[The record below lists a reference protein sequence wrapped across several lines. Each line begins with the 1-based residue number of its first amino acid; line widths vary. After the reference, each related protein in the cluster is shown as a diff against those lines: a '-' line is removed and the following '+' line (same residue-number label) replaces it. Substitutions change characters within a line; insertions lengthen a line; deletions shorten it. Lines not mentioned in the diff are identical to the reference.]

1 MDLPYAS
8 YSYLLDCLAAVEYP
22 DLIDYYY
29 YDSRIF
35 MFKQTLSV
43 ALSATLVASLG
54 AEELTLDPIV
64 ITATKTKQ
72 SLKNTTS
79 NIDVITSDEIE
90 EKHYITVAEALN
102 SLPGVS
108 VTSNGGLGQSTSV
121 YMRGFDS
128 KRILVL
134 IDGIRYNDP
143 TGLSGAPFEH
153 LMITDIERIEVVKGA
168 QSGVWGA
175 DASAGVI
182 NIITKSAE
190 KGVHGTIGGEYGSF
204 NTKKYGANASYATDT
219 YYVKATSTITD
230 TNGFSAQAPKGV
242 DLKTLENDGYK
253 NTTTS
258 LKAGYSINETNK
270 IELQH
275 TLIDAK
281 IESDPYGNPNGIY
294 NSTTKDTFTAL
305 NFNHIDRF
313 NEVNVYAKRS
323 SFERNYPQD
332 LYTKAFDGVVTE
344 NGLSSRIPYSG
355 KNDFVL
361 IGVDTKS
368 FEHLDALNKKY
379 TNNGLF
385 VTNSNTFNEQTT
397 LTESVRMDRYD
408 AFHDKTTG
416 KIGVK
421 YNFDQEFY
429 LSSNYGTA
437 YNVPTIYNLY
447 GPYGS
452 TAITPESTKS
462 FDASLGYKGLVLTYF
477 HNTVDDMIDFDMST
491 YKYNNIKGTSILK
504 GFETAYKKEIFNKTL
519 LSLNYTHLSAQDKD
533 GKDLARRAKE
543 NLKFGIDY
551 YGIDKVH
558 AGLYGEYVGT
568 RYDGL
573 NQTGVQTGRYT
584 VANAVVNYDMTKKV
598 KIYGKIDN
606 ITDKYYQTINGYAT
620 SPRAYYAGVTV
631 SF

>member
-1 MDLPYAS
+1 
-8 YSYLLDCLAAVEYP
+8 
-22 DLIDYYY
+22 
-29 YDSRIF
+29 
-35 MFKQTLSV
+35 MFKQTFSV
-43 ALSATLVASLG
+43 ALCATLVASLG
-54 AEELTLDPIV
+54 AKELDLDPIV
-64 ITATKTKQ
+64 ITATKTEQ
-72 SLKNTTS
+72 SLKNATS
-79 NIDVITSDEIE
+79 NTDVITSDEIE

-121 YMRGFDS
+121 YVRGFDS
-128 KRILVL
+128 KRVLVL

-182 NIITKSAE
+182 NIITKSAQ
-190 KGVHGTIGGEYGSF
+190 KGVHGTISGEYGSF

-219 YYVKATSTITD
+219 YYFKASSNVVGTD
-230 TNGFSAQAPKGV
+230 GYTAQAPKGV

-270 IELQH
+270 IEMQH
-275 TLIDAK
+275 TIIDAK
-281 IESDPYGNPNGIY
+281 IDSDPYGNPNGIY
-294 NSTTKDTFTAL
+294 NSTTKDTFSAV
-305 NFNHIDRF
+305 NFNHIDHF
-313 NEVNVYAKRS
+313 NEANVYAKRS
-323 SFERNYPQD
+323 SFERDYPQD

-344 NGLSSRIPYSG
+344 YGFSSRIPYSG

-361 IGVDTKS
+361 IGADTKS
-368 FEHLDALNKKY
+368 FEHLNTLNKKY

-385 VTNSNTFNEQTT
+385 VTNSNTLNDRTT
-397 LTESVRMDRYD
+397 LAESMRMDKYD
-408 AFHDKTTG
+408 AFNDKTTG

-421 YNFDQEFY
+421 HNFDEALY

-462 FDASLGYKGLVLTYF
+462 FDASLGYKGLLLTYF
-477 HNTVDDMIDFDMST
+477 HNTINDMIDFDMST
-491 YKYNNIKGTSILK
+491 YKYNNIKGTSTLK
-504 GFETAYKKEIFNKTL
+504 GFEAAYKKEILNKML
-519 LSLNYTHLSAQDKD
+519 LSLNYTQLSAQDKD
-533 GKDLARRAKE
+533 GKNLARRAKE
-543 NLKFGIDY
+543 NLKFGVDY

-558 AGLYGEYVGT
+558 IGLYGEYVGT

-584 VANAVVNYDMTKKV
+584 VANAVVNYDVTKTV
-598 KIYGKIDN
+598 SVYGKIDN
-606 ITDKYYQTINGYAT
+606 ITDKYYQNVNGYAT
-620 SPRAYYAGVTV
+620 SPRAFYAGLKA